1 MAKPRMTI
9 ADVCRDMRSRGMGL
23 THKTVTDGIE
33 SGLFPFGRLLATNP
47 SGRRTFLI
55 LRKDYEAWADEN
67 LGPVLDEDAAV

>member
-9 ADVCRDMRSRGMGL
+9 NDVCRDMRSRGMGL
-23 THKTVTDGIE
+23 THKTVTDGIA
-33 SGLFPFGRLLATNP
+33 SGLFPFGRLLTTNP

-67 LGPVLDEDAAV
+67 LGPVLIQEATV